1 MKRPMDR
8 GLRAQ
13 AAAIEAARIISTN
26 CLAIRTRRLHRSVSR
41 VYDAALRP
49 HGLTAPQLAL
59 LVAIALTRG
68 VQPKILSPILDLEKS
83 TLSRNLALLV
93 KHGWIQANRSGRSQT
108 VRLTAERSTS
118 MGARAA
124 CSPAAAVSGTGRHS
138 APATRIQGRGGH
150 APTGSR
156 RSHTSKG
163 ATCTRRPRAPLKGLV
178 AVEKTRWA

>member
-108 VRLTAERSTS
+108 VRLTATGASLLANAQPAWER
-118 MGARAA
+118 AQRAA
-124 CSPAAAVSGTGRHS
+124 QRLLSRELVDTLRQRPGFKVEAAMHPPAAGV
-138 APATRIQGRGGH
+138 PTRARV
-150 APTGSR
+150 R
-156 RSHTSKG
+156 R
-163 ATCTRRPRAPLKGLV
+163 ARVDLARR
-178 AVEKTRWA
+178 